1 MYEIVYTLWRNNKKY
16 FLLLFI
22 ILFVANCVFGI
33 LIFSSFQ
40 SSLSEIYF
48 LNVGQGDAELITLD
62 SGAVMLVD
70 AGPPNGMVLDSLSR
84 VFPVGN
90 RSIDL
95 LFVSH
100 PESDHMGG
108 IQSLLDTYR
117 IGAVV
122 YSGREGVSDL
132 WKRTKKM
139 IEEKNIQIISVG
151 KGDRIKTGDSI
162 INILSPDF
170 SLLNRKETNE
180 SSLVLELIER
190 DTRSLFVGDS
200 GKVAEANIIRATN
213 ETIDVL
219 KVGHHGSKY
228 SSLDLFLGAIKPNIA
243 VIEVGKNS
251 YGHPTQ
257 EVLSR
262 LSNTGAS
269 IFRTDQD
276 GTVTIELLGE
286 GKINIYKEK

>member
-1 MYEIVYTLWRNNKKY
+1 MYEIVYTLWKNNKKY
-16 FLLLFI
+16 FLFLLVIFC
-22 ILFVANCVFGI
+22 VANCVLVT
-33 LIFSSFQ
+33 LIFFSFKKQ
-40 SSLSEIYF
+40 ISEISF
-48 LNVGQGDAELITLD
+48 LNVGQGDSELITFD

-70 AGPPNGMVLDSLSR
+70 AGPPNGMVLGALSR
-84 VFPVGN
+84 VLPIGS

-108 IQSLLDTYR
+108 IQSLLNTYQ
-117 IGAVV
+117 IGAIV
-122 YSGREGVSDL
+122 YSGREGTSEL
-132 WKRTKKM
+132 WRATKKL
-139 IEEKNIQIISVG
+139 IKEKNIQIISIG
-151 KGDRIKTGDSI
+151 EGDVIKTGDSI
-162 INILSPDF
+162 INVLSPD
-170 SLLNRKETNE
+170 SLLLNNKNTNE
-180 SSLVLELIER
+180 SSLVLELVER
-190 DTRSLFVGDS
+190 GTHSLFIGDG
-200 GKVAEANIIRATN
+200 GKITEANIIKKIN
-213 ETIDVL
+213 GTIDIL

-228 SSLDLFLGAIKPNIA
+228 SSLDPFLSVIKPDIA

-262 LSNTGAS
+262 LSNIGAK